1 MRGQRKEAIKGY
13 FAKDNA
19 VEELRKR
26 LSEERTLD
34 WLLERA
40 ELVTTESKV
49 DEPAAESL
57 TVQVAPEA
65 ASEAAADEP
74 APKKKKATKAKK
86 AAEEPAAE

>member
-40 ELVTTESKV
+40 ELVTTEQKS
-49 DEPAAESL
+49 EEAAPESL
-57 TVQVAPEA
+57 TVTVAPEA
-65 ASEAAADEP
+65 PAAAED
-74 APKKKKATKAKK
+74 APVKKKKAAKK
-86 AAEEPAAE
+86 KADAAE